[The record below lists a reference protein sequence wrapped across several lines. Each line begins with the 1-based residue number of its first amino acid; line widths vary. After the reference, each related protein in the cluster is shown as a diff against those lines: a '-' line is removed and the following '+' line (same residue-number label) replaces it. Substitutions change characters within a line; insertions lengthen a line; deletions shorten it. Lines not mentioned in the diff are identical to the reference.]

1 MKFEL
6 FVANK
11 IRLDNSG
18 NNRSAVSALNVA
30 IVGMILAIVIMV
42 VSVSVVAG
50 FKQTITSKIEN
61 LDSHI
66 KIYNQWADE
75 SGVIHNS
82 ISCSPSL
89 DSLIH
94 KGTDG
99 LVISSNLVSEI
110 PCVLKTDSSFAGLR
124 FKGIRKDFDM
134 SFLQK
139 SLVSGRAD
147 IAGSNVLISD
157 KIASKLSLKTGDRM
171 SVYFMNGQNIK
182 VRKCNVSGIYNTDFE
197 SFDNYVM
204 IGDLSTLQSVNRWDK
219 ETATYMDVTCSS
231 LDDVENVRNEIINRF
246 KSLSFENQ
254 TDLTGSYIVSTI
266 YENNPSLFAWLDLLD
281 TNIAVVLG
289 LMAFVASFAI
299 IACLIIV
306 VLNKINVI
314 GVLKALGMTTGKIQ
328 LIFIMLVSRIV
339 IRSVII
345 GNGLALGVLLIQRHF
360 HLIKLDAES
369 YFMSYVPV
377 EIDERILL
385 INLGFVIIAVV
396 SMWMPSFIISG
407 VTPSKSINFE

>member
-82 ISCSPSL
+82 ISCSSSL

-94 KGTDG
+94 KGMDG

-124 FKGIRKDFDM
+124 FKGIGKDFDM

-147 IAGSNVLISD
+147 IDGSNVLISD
-157 KIASKLSLKTGDRM
+157 KIASKLFLKTGDCV

-197 SFDNYVM
+197 NFDNYVM
-204 IGDLSTLQSVNRWDK
+204 IGNLSTLQSVNRWNK

-231 LDDVENVRNEIINRF
+231 LGDVENVRNEIINRF

-345 GNGLALGVLLIQRHF
+345 GNGLALVMLLIQRNF

-377 EIDERILL
+377 EIDGRILL
-385 INLGFVIIAVV
+385 INLGFVIIAVI